1 MPDSQPL
8 LSTLFAEAFRT
19 LAPKRPV
26 PEVDVRY
33 YPYAGL
39 NHTIRLRSGRVY
51 VRLSDIF
58 KSAPLGV
65 HRALA
70 FILVA
75 KLLRRRT
82 PPFYERVYR
91 EYACSPDVL
100 RASDLARRQRGRKMV
115 STSEGRVYD
124 LGRMFQRLNQRY
136 FGGEIEQPTLTWSQ
150 RRTRTILGHH
160 DGVHDTIVISKT
172 LDSPEVPE
180 WFVEYILYHEMLHI
194 KHPARLINGRR
205 YYHTSAFRLDER
217 RFPHY
222 DQAQKW
228 LERLARL
235 RRVPRARAA

>member
-1 MPDSQPL
+1 MPDSQPT
-8 LSTLFAEAFRT
+8 LSTLFVEAFRT
-19 LAPKRPV
+19 LAPKRAA
-26 PEVDVRY
+26 PEADVRY

-39 NHTIRLRSGRVY
+39 NHTIRLRSGRVH

-58 KSAPLGV
+58 KSAPMGV

-136 FGGEIEQPTLTWSQ
+136 FGGEIGQPTLTWSQ

-172 LDSPEVPE
+172 LDSREVPE

-205 YYHTSAFRLDER
+205 YYHTKAFRTDEQ
-217 RFPHY
+217 RFPRYHDAQRWL
-222 DQAQKW
+222 DQIVRQ
-228 LERLARL
+228 
-235 RRVPRARAA
+235 RRTLRARAA

>member
-1 MPDSQPL
+1 MPDSQTL
-8 LSTLFAEAFRT
+8 LSTLFVEAFRT
-19 LAPKRPV
+19 LAPKRSV
-26 PEVDVRY
+26 PETDVRY

-39 NHTIRLRSGRVY
+39 NHTIRLRSGRVH

-58 KSAPLGV
+58 KAAPLNV

-91 EYACSPDVL
+91 DYACSPDVL
-100 RASDLARRQRGRKMV
+100 RASDLARRQRGRKVV
-115 STSEGRVYD
+115 STAQGRVYD
-124 LGRMFQRLNQRY
+124 LGRMFNRLNQR
-136 FGGEIEQPTLTWSQ
+136 FFDGELEQPTLTWSR

-160 DGVHDTIVISKT
+160 DGVHETIVISKT
-172 LDSPEVPE
+172 LDSTEVPE

-205 YYHTSAFRLDER
+205 YYHTKAFRTDEQ
-217 RFPHY
+217 RFPHFQDAQLWL
-222 DQAQKW
+222 DQIVRQ
-228 LERLARL
+228 
-235 RRVPRARAA
+235 RRTLRARAA